1 MDLELG
7 CGEIVFVYNFLDEEG
22 GGGNAIP
29 GRKTEFWLP

>member
-22 GGGNAIP
+22 GGNAIP